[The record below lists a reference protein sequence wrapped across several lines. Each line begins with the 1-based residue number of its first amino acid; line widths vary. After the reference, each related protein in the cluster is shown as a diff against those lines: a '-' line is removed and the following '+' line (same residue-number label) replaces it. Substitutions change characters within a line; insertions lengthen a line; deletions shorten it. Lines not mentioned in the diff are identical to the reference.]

1 MLTLIRET
9 NVDYTK
15 LIVSTIG
22 DVLGDAED
30 HGMKPTPAMKRL
42 AAYGLLVEAQLDE
55 ANTLGEKPQED
66 MPEKFHFTPDGIE
79 MSFDFTPE
87 WVKQPKV
94 KRKNGRK
101 NCKEC
106 NTKLTGLKR
115 LFCSRLCQKRNW
127 IKDNPEKVQASHNRY
142 GKRQKSNQKLSL
154 VK

>member
-1 MLTLIRET
+1 M
-9 NVDYTK
+9 DYTK
-15 LIVSTIG
+15 QLITTIG
-22 DVLGDAED
+22 DVLADAED
-30 HGMKPTPAMKRL
+30 HGVSPTPAMKRL
-42 AAYGLLVEAQLDE
+42 AAYGLLVEAQIDLQDQ
-55 ANTLGEKPQED
+55 ASDWGQ
-66 MPEKFHFTPDGIE
+66 GVQ
-79 MSFDFTPE
+79 FTPE
-87 WVKQPKV
+87 DGMDFTFEPEI

-142 GKRQKSNQKLSL
+142 GKRQKLSL

>member
-1 MLTLIRET
+1 M
-9 NVDYTK
+9 DYSK
-15 LIVSTIG
+15 LLVSTIG
-22 DVLGDAED
+22 DVLSDAEN

-55 ANTLGEKPQED
+55 NDTLGDKL
-66 MPEKFHFTPDGIE
+66 PENVHFTPDGE
-79 MSFDFTPE
+79 MEFEFTPE
-87 WVKQPKV
+87 WAKEPKV

-101 NCKEC
+101 NCKHC
-106 NTKLTGLKR
+106 NTRLTGLKR

-142 GKRQKSNQKLSL
+142 GKRQKSKQKLSL